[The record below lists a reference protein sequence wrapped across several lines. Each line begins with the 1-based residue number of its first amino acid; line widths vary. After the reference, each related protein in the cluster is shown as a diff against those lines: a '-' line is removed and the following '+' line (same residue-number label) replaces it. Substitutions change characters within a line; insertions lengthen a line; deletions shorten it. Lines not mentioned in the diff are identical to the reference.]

1 MRKVSLYY
9 SALFVCMGVALATH
23 AQRKGYWQQRA
34 EYRMDVDFNATNHQ
48 FTGNQTLTYYNES
61 GDTLHNVYYHLYFNA
76 FRPNSAMDVRSR
88 QLPDSDPRVKDRIQ
102 KLKPDEEGWH
112 QIKSL
117 KQDGVPVT
125 YKSEGSILE
134 VKLAKPILPG
144 TKVVFDMQFQSQV
157 PVQIRR
163 SGRYNAEGVA
173 YSMSQWYPKLCEYD
187 NEGWHPDPYIGREFY
202 GVFGDFDVKISIDRK
217 FVVGATGTLQNPQEC
232 GHGYENQSG
241 SRAAMATGDKITWHF
256 VAKDVHDFAWGADPD
271 FAHDKITVPDGPVV
285 HFLYKKDQKYSQTW
299 KDAQPYMSRFF
310 VEMSRRFGKYPYP
323 QFTFIQGGD
332 GGMEYP
338 MLTLITGNR
347 SLGSLVGVSVHEAIH
362 NWYYGVLASN
372 ESKYPWMDE
381 GFTTYASEELMDFL
395 FGKNDP
401 NRQLDSYEN
410 YFYLDSVGWREPM
423 STHGDWYHNN
433 TAYGIAAYPSGAVF
447 LNQLSYIIGQEKFDA
462 GMLRYFNEWKFKH
475 PAPQDFIHV
484 MEKQTGMVLQWY
496 LEQFIYS
503 TNSVDYAL
511 LEAAEDGKKT
521 IIKLANVSD
530 FPMPIDVAVEFK
542 DGKIAN
548 YTIPLDIMRGE
559 KAKDGSTTYTV
570 LPDWPW
576 VNPNYE
582 FTVDAKR
589 KDIRRIEIDPS
600 QKLADKKRSNNKVV
614 FN

>member
-9 SALFVCMGVALATH
+9 STLFAFLSIALAAQ

-34 EYRMDVDFNATNHQ
+34 EYQMNVDFDVTKHR
-48 FTGNQTLTYYNES
+48 FTGTQTLTYYNES
-61 GDTLHNVYYHLYFNA
+61 GDTLKNVYYHLYFNA

-102 KLKPDEEGWH
+102 KLKPEEEGWH
-112 QIKSL
+112 EISSL
-117 KQDGVPVT
+117 KQDGTPVT
-125 YKSEGSILE
+125 YKTVGTILE

-144 TKVVFDMQFQSQV
+144 AKTVFDMQFNSQV

-163 SGRYNAEGVA
+163 SGRDNAEGVA

-187 NEGWHPDPYIGREFY
+187 NEGWHPDPYVGREFY
-202 GVFGDFDVKISIDRK
+202 GVFGDFDVKINIDRK
-217 FVVGATGTLQNPQEC
+217 FVVGSTGVLQNPQAC
-232 GHGYENQSG
+232 GHGYEDKSKAL
-241 SRAAMATGDKITWHF
+241 SLPAGDKIMWHF
-256 VAKDVHDFAWGADPD
+256 VAKDVHDFAWGADPN
-271 FAHDKITVPDGPVV
+271 FAHETLQVTDGPLI
-285 HFLYKKDQKYSQTW
+285 HFVFKKDQKYSATW
-299 KDAQPYMSRFF
+299 KEFQLYMSRFF
-310 VEMSRRFGKYPYP
+310 TEMSRRFGKYPYP

-395 FGKNDP
+395 FAKNDP
-401 NRQLDSYEN
+401 NRQLDN
-410 YFYLDSVGWREPM
+410 YNQYFFLDSVGWREPM

-447 LNQLSYIIGQEKFDA
+447 LNQLSYIIGRQVFDA

-475 PAPQDFIHV
+475 PSPQDFTHV
-484 MEKQTGMVLQWY
+484 MEKQSGFVLQWY

-503 TNSVDYAL
+503 TNSIDYSLVDVR
-511 LEAAEDGKKT
+511 EDGKQT
-521 IIKLANVSD
+521 VIKLMRVGD
-530 FPMPIDVAVEFK
+530 FPMPVDVTVELK
-542 DGKIAN
+542 NGKTEN
-548 YTIPLDIMRGE
+548 YTIPLDIMRG
-559 KAKDGSTTYTV
+559 AKTQDGTTTYKA
-570 LPDWPW
+570 LAEWPW
-576 VNPNYE
+576 VTPMYE

-589 KDIRRIEIDPS
+589 NQIRRVEIDPTGR
-600 QKLADKKRSNNKVV
+600 LADAKRGNNKVV
-614 FN
+614 F

>member
-9 SALFVCMGVALATH
+9 STLFAFLTVALAAQ

-34 EYRMDVDFNATNHQ
+34 EYQMNVDFDVTKHQ
-48 FTGNQTLTYYNES
+48 FTGTQTLTYYNES
-61 GDTLHNVYYHLYFNA
+61 GDTLKNVYYHLYFNA
-76 FRPNSAMDVRSR
+76 FRPGSAMDVRSR

-102 KLKPDEEGWH
+102 KLKPEEEGWH
-112 QIKSL
+112 EISSL
-117 KQDGVPVT
+117 KQDGAPVT
-125 YKSEGSILE
+125 YKTVGSILE

-144 TKVVFDMQFQSQV
+144 AKTVFDMQFKSQV

-187 NEGWHPDPYIGREFY
+187 NEGWHPDPYVGREFY
-202 GVFGDFDVKISIDRK
+202 GVFGDFDVNITIDRK
-217 FVVGATGTLQNPQEC
+217 FVLGSTGTLQNPQAC
-232 GHGYENQSG
+232 GHGYEDKSKTL
-241 SRAAMATGDKITWHF
+241 SLPAGDKITWHF

-271 FAHDKITVPDGPVV
+271 FNHETLQVTDGPLI
-285 HFLYKKDQKYSQTW
+285 HFLYKKDQKYSATW
-299 KDAQPYMSRFF
+299 KEFQPYMARFF
-310 VEMSRRFGKYPYP
+310 TEMSRRFGKYPYP

-395 FGKNDP
+395 FAKNDP
-401 NRQLDSYEN
+401 TRQLDN
-410 YFYLDSVGWREPM
+410 YKQYLYLDSVGMREPM

-433 TAYGIAAYPSGAVF
+433 TSYGISAYPSGAVF
-447 LNQLSYIIGQEKFDA
+447 LNQLSYIIGQQVFDA

-475 PAPQDFIHV
+475 PAPQDFVHV
-484 MEKQTGMVLQWY
+484 MEKQSGFVLQWY

-503 TNSVDYAL
+503 TNRIDYSL
-511 LEAAEDGKKT
+511 LDVREDGKHT
-521 IIKLANVSD
+521 VIKLMRVGD
-530 FPMPIDVAVEFK
+530 FPMPVDVTVELK
-542 DGKIAN
+542 NGKTEN
-548 YTIPLDIMRGE
+548 YTIPLDIMRG
-559 KAKDGSTTYTV
+559 AKTQDGTTTYKA
-570 LPDWPW
+570 LPEWAW
-576 VNPNYE
+576 VAPTYE
-582 FTVDAKR
+582 FTIDAKR
-589 KDIRRIEIDPS
+589 GQIRRVEIDATGRM
-600 QKLADKKRSNNKVV
+600 ADAKRSNNKVV
-614 FN
+614 F

>member
-1 MRKVSLYY
+1 MRNVSLYY
-9 SALFVCMGVALATH
+9 SALFVCMGLSLVAH
-23 AQRKGYWQQRA
+23 AQRKGYWQQRV
-34 EYRMDVDFNATNHQ
+34 EYRMEVDFNVADHR

-76 FRPNSAMDVRSR
+76 FKPNSAMDVRSR

-102 KLKPDEEGWH
+102 KLKPEEQGWH
-112 QIKSL
+112 EIKSL
-117 KQDGVPVT
+117 KQNGVPLT
-125 YKSEGSILE
+125 YKTEGSILE

-144 TKVVFDMQFQSQV
+144 EKTVFDMQFQSQV
-157 PVQIRR
+157 PIQIRR

-202 GVFGDFDVKISIDRK
+202 GVFGDFDVTIHLDKR
-217 FVVGATGTLQNPQEC
+217 FVVGATGVLQNPQEC
-232 GHGYENQSG
+232 GHGYENASG
-241 SRAAMATGDKITWHF
+241 SRPQLPSGDKIKWHF

-271 FAHDKITVPDGPVV
+271 FAHDRLTVPDGPEI
-285 HFLYKKDQKYSQTW
+285 HFLYKKDQKYSPAW
-299 KDAQPYMSRFF
+299 KEYEPYMVRFF
-310 VEMSRRFGKYPYP
+310 TEMSRRFGKYPYP

-347 SLGSLVGVSVHEAIH
+347 SLGSLVGVSVHETIH

-395 FGKNDP
+395 FSKNDP
-401 NRQLDSYEN
+401 DRQLESYGN
-410 YFYLDSVGWREPM
+410 YFFLDSVGWREPM

-447 LNQLSYIIGQEKFDA
+447 LNQLSYIIGQEPFDA

-503 TNSVDYAL
+503 TNSIDYAL
-511 LEAAEDGKKT
+511 LDAAEDGKKT
-521 IIKLANVSD
+521 VIKLANVSD
-530 FPMPIDVAVEFK
+530 FPMPVDVAVEYK
-542 DGKIAN
+542 DGKIEY

-559 KAKDGSTTYTV
+559 KTRDGNITYTV

-576 VNPNYE
+576 VNPTYE
-582 FTVDAKR
+582 FTVNAKR

-600 QKLADKKRSNNKVV
+600 QKLADSKRGNNKVV
-614 FN
+614 LN

>member
-9 SALFVCMGVALATH
+9 TTVFTFLTVAIAAQ
-23 AQRKGYWQQRA
+23 AQRKGYWQQRV
-34 EYRMDVDFNATNHQ
+34 EYRMDVDFNESNHR
-48 FTGNQTLTYYNES
+48 FTGNQKLTYHNES
-61 GDTLHNVYYHLYFNA
+61 GDTLHHVYYHLYFNA

-102 KLKPDEEGWH
+102 KLKPEEEGWH
-112 QIKSL
+112 EIKSL
-117 KQDGVPVT
+117 KQDGVPLT
-125 YKSEGSILE
+125 YKTEGTILE

-144 TKVVFDMQFQSQV
+144 SKTVFDMQFQSQV

-173 YSMSQWYPKLCEYD
+173 YSMSQWYPKMCEYD
-187 NEGWHPDPYIGREFY
+187 NEGWHPDPYVGREFY
-202 GVFGDFDVKISIDRK
+202 GVFGDFDVTIRIDRK
-217 FVVGATGTLQNPQEC
+217 FVLGATGVLQNTQEC
-232 GHGYENQSG
+232 GHGYEDKN
-241 SRAAMATGDKITWHF
+241 APLPAVTGDKLAWHF
-256 VAKDVHDFAWGADPD
+256 IAKDVHDFAWGADPN
-271 FAHDKITVPDGPVV
+271 FAHDILPVKNGPVI
-285 HFLYKKDQKYSQTW
+285 HFLYKKDQKYSATW
-299 KDAQPYMSRFF
+299 KEYEPYMERFF
-310 VEMSRRFGKYPYP
+310 TEMSRRFGQYPYP

-347 SLGSLVGVSVHEAIH
+347 GLGSLVGVSVHEAIH

-395 FGKNDP
+395 FSKNDP
-401 NRQLDSYEN
+401 ARQLDNYVQ
-410 YFYLDSVGWREPM
+410 YFYLDSIGWREPM

-447 LNQLSYIIGQEKFDA
+447 LNQLSYIVGQEKFDA

-475 PAPQDFIHV
+475 PTPQDFTHV
-484 MEKQTGMVLQWY
+484 MEKTSDMVLQWY

-511 LEAAEDGKKT
+511 AEVKEDGKKT
-521 IIKLANVSD
+521 VVRLVNAGD
-530 FPMPIDVAVEFK
+530 FPMPLDVAVEYK
-542 DGKIAN
+542 NGKIEN

-559 KAKDGSTTYTV
+559 KTRDGAVTYTV

-576 VNPNYE
+576 VNPSYE

-589 KDIRRIEIDPS
+589 KDIKRVEIDPTGR
-600 QKLADKKRSNNKVV
+600 LADKKRANNKAV
-614 FN
+614 F